1 MTPLKIYN
9 SLSKSTEIFTPLQAG
24 KVGMYVCGMT
34 VYDYCHL
41 GHARVMVFFDV
52 VARHLRALGYELTYV
67 RNITD
72 VDDKIINR
80 AAAEGKSLREITD
93 FYIRAMH
100 EDEAALLCQ
109 RPDLEPRATEALPAM
124 QALIADLLAK
134 GHAYQTPAGDVY
146 FSVASFPGYGKLSHQ
161 SIEQLVQNTRVEF
174 NDQKRD
180 QLDFALWKRAGADEP
195 AWPSPWGDGRPGWHL
210 ECSAMSRASLGERFD
225 IHGGGLDLK
234 FPHHECE
241 IAQSEGSCGHQT
253 VNYWLH
259 NNFVTIDG
267 VKMSKSL
274 GNYHT
279 IRDLLRDHDG
289 ELIRLLVLMTNYRGM
304 LDYSAE
310 GLANAKKARQR
321 LYAALAKGPAT
332 GPLDAAAE
340 ADFINAM
347 NDDFN
352 TTRALAVLFELSRR
366 INGGE
371 TTLAP
376 TLRALGG
383 RLGLLQ
389 RDPAE
394 VLTVAAGADSVSAE
408 EIEALIAERQAAKAA
423 RDFGRA
429 DAIRAGLLARGVILK
444 DTAGGTEWSYQ
455 E

>member
-321 LYAALAKGPAT
+321 LYAALAKGPAA

-376 TLRALGG
+376 TLRTLGG

-408 EIEALIAERQAAKAA
+408 EIEALITERQAAKAA